1 MKQPE
6 NTPKGSEGE
15 MYRLQFSVSE
25 DISTKRAIYHV
36 PTTSMLI
43 IRKPYTTQCKVYA
56 TDASQ
61 LLTKITF
68 CISAMLIH
76 LYSFLLR
83 CQISY
88 LVEFLNRKQNVLMVE
103 SNV

>member
-1 MKQPE
+1 
-6 NTPKGSEGE
+6 
-15 MYRLQFSVSE
+15 
-25 DISTKRAIYHV
+25 
-36 PTTSMLI
+36 MLI

-61 LLTKITF
+61 LLTKIPF

-88 LVEFLNRKQNVLMVE
+88 LVEFLNRRKIVLMVE